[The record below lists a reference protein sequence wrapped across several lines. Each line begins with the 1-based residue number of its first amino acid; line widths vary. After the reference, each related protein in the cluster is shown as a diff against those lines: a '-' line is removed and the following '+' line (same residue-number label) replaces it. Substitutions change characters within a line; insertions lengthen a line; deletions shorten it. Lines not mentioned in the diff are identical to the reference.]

1 MSEEH
6 GYHEPGQDEVV
17 HEYDDIQEYDN
28 ALPLWW
34 LVTFFGT
41 VIFAIGYFFTY
52 QTFKAADLP
61 NGAFDKEVAVQR
73 AAEAERIKAA
83 GNITGDSL
91 MLLSKDMATVDKGK
105 QIFTTNCV
113 VCHRADGGGVIGPN
127 LTDKSWLHGGKP
139 ENIYKTVNEGVLT
152 KGMAAWGPVLGTDKT
167 QSVVAYVL
175 TLKDTN
181 VAGGKPAQGVEEP

>member
-83 GNITGDSL
+83 GNITGDS
-91 MLLSKDMATVDKGK
+91 
-105 QIFTTNCV
+105 
-113 VCHRADGGGVIGPN
+113 IGPN